1 MSQELLFPDCKHSV
15 IQTVPT
21 PELQHFAKEVCA
33 DCGAFLRWLPKPENL
48 ERQKERQA
56 QIEEL
61 RATGRLSDW
70 EREFLATISAQRTL
84 SPKQTDRFN
93 EMLGKYFGVKE
104 AA

>member
-15 IQTVPT
+15 VQTVPT

-33 DCGAFLRWLPKPENL
+33 DCGAFLRWLPKPETL
-48 ERQKERQA
+48 ERQKERQT

-61 RATGRLSDW
+61 RATGKLSDW
-70 EREFLATISAQRTL
+70 EREFLATIIAKRTL
-84 SPKQTDRFN
+84 SPKQYECFN
-93 EMLGKYFGVKE
+93 EMLGKYLSVKE